1 MGIESSSVKDFDKLI
16 EAIPEITREVM
27 IETLAYL
34 GEQCVT
40 RIRDRSAEASWYD
53 QTGNLRSSIGYLI
66 IDNGMTIVDFGFS
79 PSFGKP
85 ARKEKVEFTTNDG
98 KEVSFMASKPGG
110 GQEGAQKGKVY
121 AQSLVS
127 LYSRGLTLLIVAGMD
142 YADAVEAR
150 DNKDVLASTEL
161 WAKQEAPR
169 LMERAKEKIE
179 RRIQK
184 YQKQL
189 GL

>member
-1 MGIESSSVKDFDKLI
+1 MGIKCDNLDAFNELM
-16 EAIPEITREVM
+16 EAIPKITRDVI

-34 GEQCVT
+34 GEQCVI
-40 RIRDRSAEASWYD
+40 RIRDRSGEVSWFD

-66 IDNGMTIVDFGFS
+66 LEDGATIVDFGFS

-85 ARKEKVEFTTNDG
+85 ARKAKVEFTTKDG

-110 GQEGAQKGKVY
+110 GPEGATKGKVY
-121 AQSLVS
+121 AKSLVS
-127 LYSRGLTLLIVAGMD
+127 LYSKGYVLLMVAGME
-142 YADAVEAR
+142 YAELVEAME
-150 DNKDVLASTEL
+150 NKDVLVSTEL

-169 LMERAKEKIE
+169 LMERAKEKTE
-179 RRIQK
+179 KRINK
-184 YQKQL
+184 YKQQL

>member
-1 MGIESSSVKDFDKLI
+1 MGIESHSVSAFEKLM
-16 EAIPEITREVM
+16 EAVPVITREVM

-40 RIRDRSAEASWYD
+40 RIRDRSGEESWFD

-66 IDNGMTIVDFGFS
+66 IDNGATIVDFGFN
-79 PSFGKP
+79 PDFGKP
-85 ARKEKVEFTTNDG
+85 ARKEKVEFVTKDG

-110 GQEGAQKGKVY
+110 GPEGAQKGKVY
-121 AQSLVS
+121 AQSLVA
-127 LYSRGLTLLIVAGMD
+127 LYSKGLTLLIVAGMD

-150 DNKDVLASTEL
+150 DGKDVLASTEL

-179 RRIQK
+179 RRIAQL
-184 YQKQL
+184 QKQL